1 MVEITP
7 LSDITI
13 CKLASWWNGRHK
25 GLKEI

>member
-1 MVEITP
+1 MVEITQ

-13 CKLASWWNGRHK
+13 FILASWWNGRHK